1 MDALSRIL
9 MQYDAVRTEGREEP
23 PPWQPEDKKPE
34 MPPPPSAVALAETA
48 NRAEL
53 DRLGFKDK
61 KNWNDVRADKEDKA
75 AKLIEERL
83 HASHAN
89 KLMMDRIQNPSG
101 GATFKQDEEGMKKA
115 YSDASYPGVYY
126 DQSTR
131 TMYIKGTVDG
141 QDWWDDFTKVPVW
154 GNLQDSRR
162 YKDAEFAYNDLLQ
175 KGFPIDR
182 VVGHSLGGSVAL
194 QQQKD
199 KNIDFSRTFGAP
211 VVDLNPLK
219 RGTQERYRHLLDP
232 VSIFDRGAAFGDIRY
247 YPHSYS
253 GFQGFDHN
261 PTETPKGLDHA
272 ALALQKR
279 YV

>member
-1 MDALSRIL
+1 MD
-9 MQYDAVRTEGREEP
+9 
-23 PPWQPEDKKPE
+23 
-34 MPPPPSAVALAETA
+34 
-48 NRAEL
+48 
-53 DRLGFKDK
+53 
-61 KNWNDVRADKEDKA
+61 
-75 AKLIEERL
+75 ERL

-89 KLMMDRIQNPSG
+89 KLMMDRIQNPNE
-101 GATFKQDEEGMKKA
+101 GATFKRDEEGMQKA
-115 YSDASYPGVYY
+115 YADTSYPGVYY

-131 TMYIKGTVDG
+131 TMYIKGTVDA
-141 QDWWDDFTKVPVW
+141 QDWWDDFTKIPVW
-154 GNLQDSRR
+154 GNVQDSRR

-175 KGFPIDR
+175 RGFPIDR
-182 VVGHSLGGSVAL
+182 VVGHSLGGSIAL
-194 QQQKD
+194 QQQMD

-219 RGTQERYRHLLDP
+219 RGTQERYRHILDP

-253 GFQGFDHN
+253 GFQGFDH
-261 PTETPKGLDHA
+261 PRETPRGLDHA